1 MHRDQLNNNGV
12 RAMTKQKVRARR
24 VRDFL
29 LYIVIGVAIAGL
41 ALLIGW
47 GQATTGH
54 PSANSLKWGGR
65 AVALILVV
73 WSAVGAYKIRQYKKR
88 IIR

>member
-1 MHRDQLNNNGV
+1 
-12 RAMTKQKVRARR
+12 MTKQKERARR
-24 VRDFL
+24 VRDVV
-29 LYIVIGVAIAGL
+29 LYLVTGVAIAGL

-54 PSANSLKWGGR
+54 PSASSLKWGGLTL
-65 AVALILVV
+65 AILLIM
-73 WSAVGAYKIRQYKKR
+73 WWAVGAYKVPQYKKR

>member
-1 MHRDQLNNNGV
+1 
-12 RAMTKQKVRARR
+12 MTKQKERTRR

-29 LYIVIGVAIAGL
+29 VYVVIGVAIAGL
-41 ALLIGW
+41 ALLMGW

-54 PSANSLKWGGR
+54 PSASSLKWGGC
-65 AVALILVV
+65 AVTLILVM
-73 WSAVGAYKIRQYKKR
+73 WRAFGAYKVRRYKKR